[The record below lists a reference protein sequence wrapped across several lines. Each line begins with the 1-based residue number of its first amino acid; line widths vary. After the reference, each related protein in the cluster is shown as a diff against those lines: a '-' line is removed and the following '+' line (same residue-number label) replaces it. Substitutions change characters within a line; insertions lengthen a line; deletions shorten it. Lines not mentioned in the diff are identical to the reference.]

1 MEPSRA
7 NPPPQRVRITHQD
20 AMDPHVDDLIR
31 RQKSLR
37 GEGGIASDRGRKWY
51 YHNWLLFMTV
61 GTVAALAAWAII
73 EPYFDDQ
80 FYVQGT
86 VEAVEASRGMAVP
99 IGGGRTIRAEA
110 PPGLVALTIREE
122 TVFLTPDTK
131 DLQADGTRTPLV
143 LPPEKGPLRDDGP
156 GEPLG
161 PAAVMKGQEIGAYVA
176 IGNQT
181 MGLPIVVTVDRS
193 PPPDPP
199 AKARLKLSERLKRH
213 NLAGLLVFSL
223 VAGFIGLAIGAVDG
237 IVCHLP
243 LRALLAGSV
252 GLLVG
257 LLGGFVA
264 QIVAGLVYM
273 PINHWAQQQATGSGS
288 GLTTFGFLAQM
299 MGRTLAWALAGTAM
313 GLGQGI
319 ALRSKR
325 LLLYGFIG
333 GIVGGLLGG
342 LLFDPIDL
350 LLLGI
355 EKPSAHWS
363 RLVGFGVIGASV
375 GAMIGI
381 VELLARDV
389 WLRMTE
395 GPLAGKEFL
404 MFKDIMRIGAS
415 PRCEIYLF
423 NDPDVA
429 GRHATLRSTG
439 EQCEIAATA
448 PGHAVLVNDLPV
460 DRARLRHGDRIVLGR
475 TAFVFQKR
483 RG

>member
-1 MEPSRA
+1 MDQSRLSQ
-7 NPPPQRVRITHQD
+7 PGHRIRITHQD

-131 DLQADGTRTPLV
+131 DLQADGTRKPL
-143 LPPEKGPLRDDGP
+143 D
-156 GEPLG
+156 
-161 PAAVMKGQEIGAYVA
+161 PAAVAEGQELGVYVA
-176 IGNQT
+176 VI
-181 MGLPIVVTVDRS
+181 GLPIVVTVDRS

-199 AKARLKLSERLKRH
+199 AKARLKLSELLKRH